1 MTVADSASAVEIP
14 SPVKRPAGWSV
25 AFDTILERGGDWLNP
40 ILVKEARQA
49 LKSRQFVICFGLV
62 LGLGWGWSLLG
73 IAILSPG
80 VHYIPGGAMMLS
92 GYVAILAVPVLVIV
106 PFSAFRSLASEVED
120 GTFELLSITA
130 LNASQIVTGKLGS
143 AAIQLLIY
151 FSALSPCVAFT
162 YLLRGVD
169 IVTIAAVLV
178 YGFLASL
185 LAAGIGLLCATLTR
199 SRIWQGFLSIGLVLT
214 LFFFGLWLVVGAIF
228 AIAEEPIPYQ
238 EPGFLL
244 VNVGAGV
251 FYLSVVTMLVLAAAS
266 QITFASENRSTRIRV
281 VMLVQQLIWTGVMVT
296 WTLMAPY
303 KYWLV
308 VAFTGA
314 GLYWAVM
321 GSFLVGEEAQLSPR
335 ARRRLPQSLLGRVVF
350 TWFNPGSGTGY
361 IYCIANLLALTVVLL
376 FVDEM
381 LRFTSVLPAGSSTGS
396 WFALLLL
403 AYLMFYLGLGRVL
416 VVTLRRFVHVTQ
428 LAAVFL
434 QLGMAFVGSLG
445 SWVFQTWVIDIS
457 SYQVGWQLF
466 NWGWSLAQIADR
478 GITAET
484 GQALVFMSGLA
495 LVLFAVNLWLVVPA
509 ASAVRMLVP
518 ERVLEDDSKGDPKRG
533 PAAPARSPWQETDGG

>member
-1 MTVADSASAVEIP
+1 MTVADSVSSIEMPPPA
-14 SPVKRPAGWSV
+14 KRPSGWLA
-25 AFDTILERGGDWLNP
+25 AFDAIVERGGDWLNP

-73 IAILSPG
+73 VAILSPG

-130 LNASQIVTGKLGS
+130 LNARQIVTGKLAS

-169 IVTIAAVLV
+169 IVTIVAVLV
-178 YGFLASL
+178 YGSLASL
-185 LAAGIGLLCATLTR
+185 LAASTGLLCATLTR
-199 SRIWQGFLSIGLVLT
+199 SRMWQGFLSIALVLT
-214 LFFFGLWLVVGAIF
+214 LFFCGLWLVGGAIF
-228 AIAEEPIPYQ
+228 SIVDEPIPYQ
-238 EPGFLL
+238 EPGFMLF
-244 VNVGAGV
+244 NVCAGV
-251 FYLSVVTMLVLAAAS
+251 FYLSVLMMLILATAS
-266 QITFASENRSTRIRV
+266 QITFESENRSTRIRV
-281 VMLVQQLIWTGVMVT
+281 VMVIQQLIWTGGVVT
-296 WTLMAPY
+296 AALVSPY
-303 KYWLV
+303 RYWLL
-308 VAFTGA
+308 VAFSGA

-321 GSFLVGEEAQLSPR
+321 GSFLVGEEAKLSPR

-361 IYCIANLLALTVVLL
+361 IFCIANLLALTVVLL

-381 LRFTSVLPAGSSTGS
+381 FRFTAVLPAGSSTGS

-403 AYLMFYLGLGRVL
+403 AYLMFYLGLARLL
-416 VVTLRRFVHVTQ
+416 VVILRRFVRVTQ

-457 SYQVGWQLF
+457 SYQAGWQLF
-466 NWGWSLAQIADR
+466 NWGWSLAQIADD
-478 GITAET
+478 GITADT
-484 GQALVFMSGLA
+484 AWALVLMGGLA
-495 LVLFAVNLWLVVPA
+495 LVLFGVNLWLTVPE
-509 ASAVRMLVP
+509 ASAVRMLTP
-518 ERVLEDDSKGDPKRG
+518 ERVLEDDSVQAPEEPGL
-533 PAAPARSPWQETDGG
+533 AAARSPRREMDRD